1 MNVNLKEN
9 ECLYMS
15 LILFLKL
22 ASIDFY
28 FFIKKISLET
38 VDKIFIFPK
47 YNFKM
52 QNLIYY
58 SIFSCIILCDIL

>member
-38 VDKIFIFPK
+38 VDKIFIFHK
-47 YNFKM
+47 YNLKM

-58 SIFSCIILCDIL
+58 SIFSCIILCDI